1 VGTSKQQSVPAHNP
15 GEDSDYDLPIPVT
28 LDPNST
34 YRAQVHATTQYDESD
49 KNDDETYPTQ
59 FKGVDATLFKTLTMK
74 ITNEGLEFST
84 TGTEPL
90 KMVCTA
96 TLPTVLAAVTEPPDI
111 SKEPASTSPKCDF
124 TNAELFT
131 TQGPAQPGGNA
142 QAATQPAAANSPSG
156 GAPPQSVQFLIHAEP
171 DDQSG
176 RTQQQTLS
184 LSASLPQADANNK
197 KINWA
202 NVISNV
208 KAGGTTNSKNPLA
221 TGVLG
226 TIVRIFL
233 SLAPK
238 I

>member
-1 VGTSKQQSVPAHNP
+1 
-15 GEDSDYDLPIPVT
+15 
-28 LDPNST
+28 
-34 YRAQVHATTQYDESD
+34 
-49 KNDDETYPTQ
+49 
-59 FKGVDATLFKTLTMK
+59 MK
-74 ITNEGLEFST
+74 ITNEGLEFAT

-156 GAPPQSVQFLIHAEP
+156 GAPAQSVQFLIHAEP

-176 RTQQQTLS
+176 RTQSKRYRLAHRYHRPTRTIRRSIGQTS
-184 LSASLPQADANNK
+184 SAMSKPEELPTARTHSPPVYSAQ
-197 KINWA
+197 
-202 NVISNV
+202 
-208 KAGGTTNSKNPLA
+208 
-221 TGVLG
+221 
-226 TIVRIFL
+226 
-233 SLAPK
+233 
-238 I
+238 